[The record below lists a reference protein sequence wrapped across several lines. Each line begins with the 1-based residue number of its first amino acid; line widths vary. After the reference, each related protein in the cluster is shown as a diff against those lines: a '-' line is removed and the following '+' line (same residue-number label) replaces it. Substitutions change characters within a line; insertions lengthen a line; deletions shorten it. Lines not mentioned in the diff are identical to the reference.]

1 MLQQLITLDAAPA
14 AAGGGMSGILM
25 IVILIAI
32 FYFMMIRPQQK
43 KQKQIKAFREG
54 LQKGDS
60 IITAGGIYGKI
71 KEIKEKLEKD
81 IAALDKSKGEYYK
94 TKSEELKKKTLSSF
108 RLLTACQSRLIKVLY
123 IPLLQTRRA
132 MRKQRRHKR
141 QKDYR
146 YRVLAKNLFPWK

>member
-71 KEIKEKLEKD
+71 KEIKENAFIIS
-81 IAALDKSKGEYYK
+81 IADGVSIKIDKGSVYPSAADAQSDAEV
-94 TKSEELKKKTLSSF
+94 KK
-108 RLLTACQSRLIKVLY
+108 A
-123 IPLLQTRRA
+123 
-132 MRKQRRHKR
+132 
-141 QKDYR
+141 
-146 YRVLAKNLFPWK
+146 